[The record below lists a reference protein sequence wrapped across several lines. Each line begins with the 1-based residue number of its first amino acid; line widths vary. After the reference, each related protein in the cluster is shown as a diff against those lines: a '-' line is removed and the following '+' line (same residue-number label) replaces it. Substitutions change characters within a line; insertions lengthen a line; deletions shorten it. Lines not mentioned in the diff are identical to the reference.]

1 LSSYL
6 VIEEIRY
13 DFKEHPEQFRS
24 YFTKIMKL
32 IIISKLNCL
41 ERNLTSLKYF
51 NEIVDRIEG
60 CDIHK
65 IKYGKP
71 MIFTKFLGYEFNYHT
86 VRVKIKIIDKYTI
99 DISLE
104 SIISD
109 FVETFDKLSADTNV
123 INWNI
128 NKYSTSGTKLE
139 DDQEK
144 NSQDEPN
151 VHLMEKETKL
161 TFYLLDSFIQAIYIL
176 MTQSAVDTNSL
187 GGRVIEIKDIS
198 VSRKILNIEMLV
210 DEKTVILDLLP
221 KSKNGVVISIDNDEK
236 IGEIIKTVML
246 QNNFN

>member
-1 LSSYL
+1 M

-51 NEIVDRIEG
+51 NEIVNRIEG

-109 FVETFDKLSADTNV
+109 FVKTFDKLSADTNE
-123 INWNI
+123 INWNT
-128 NKYSTSGTKLE
+128 NKYSVSRTKLG
-139 DDQEK
+139 DAREK
-144 NSQDEPN
+144 NSQDEPDL
-151 VHLMEKETKL
+151 HLMEKEAKL
-161 TFYLLDSFIQAIYIL
+161 TFYLLDSFIQTIYIM

-187 GGRVIEIKDIS
+187 GGREIEIKDIS

-210 DEKTVILDLLP
+210 NEKTVILDLLP
-221 KSKNGVVISIDNDEK
+221 KSKNGVVVSIDNDEK
-236 IGEIIKTVML
+236 TGETIKTVML
-246 QNNFN
+246 QNNLN

>member
-1 LSSYL
+1 M

-13 DFKEHPEQFRS
+13 DFNEHPEQFRI

-51 NEIVDRIEG
+51 NEIVNRIEG

-86 VRVKIKIIDKYTI
+86 VRAKIKIIDKYTI

-104 SIISD
+104 SIIPD
-109 FVETFDKLSADTNV
+109 FVKAFDKLSADTNE

-128 NKYSTSGTKLE
+128 SKLTTSGTKLK
-139 DDQEK
+139 DDQKK
-144 NSQDEPN
+144 NSHDEPN
-151 VHLMEKETKL
+151 LHLMEKEAEL
-161 TFYLLDSFIQAIYIL
+161 TFNLLDSFIQTIYIL
-176 MTQSAVDTNSL
+176 MTQSVADTNSL
-187 GGRVIEIKDIS
+187 GGRL
-198 VSRKILNIEMLV
+198 KIYRFL
-210 DEKTVILDLLP
+210 EKFLLL
-221 KSKNGVVISIDNDEK
+221 KC
-236 IGEIIKTVML
+236 
-246 QNNFN
+246 